1 MALINCPECG
11 HEISTAA
18 VACPGCGRPI
28 SGMPAPAVVEPVI
41 VAKRPH
47 PREGFPLWA
56 IVPLTILG
64 VTLLLILFYAL
75 GRNDDLAES
84 NLNVNV
90 NTRRA
95 STSSRSDSDRSS
107 TDSYTT
113 TVPPSSSTTV
123 VEPPPA
129 SSSSVPQTVTVP
141 GTSVNTPPERGRVVI
156 DAKIASRTG
165 TPTAVRNEKFYLLD
179 KDLES
184 ILSDA
189 DLEPIEGNTMAN
201 SFGLA
206 VMFPDRYGSFHRAA
220 MAAIRPHIKYSGTTD
235 GSGKA
240 QLSNIE
246 PDSYYL
252 FGITKTGKGFAMW
265 SNPVSIRAGENVLNL
280 SPQPVTEMNNYS
292 E

>member
-1 MALINCPECG
+1 MSLINCPECG

-28 SGMPAPAVVEPVI
+28 SAPSPVIEPVV

-64 VTLLLILFYAL
+64 VTLLFILFYAL
-75 GRNDDLAES
+75 GRDDDIAES

-95 STSSRSDSDRSS
+95 SGSTRTDTTGSTTSDP
-107 TDSYTT
+107 YTT
-113 TVPPSSSTTV
+113 TVPPSSDTTV
-123 VEPPPA
+123 TTPP
-129 SSSSVPQTVTVP
+129 SDTQTMTVP
-141 GTSVNTPPERGRVVI
+141 GSQTAINPPAERGRVVI
-156 DAKIASRTG
+156 DAKVESRTG

-179 KDLES
+179 KDLET

-206 VMFPDRYGSFHRAA
+206 VMFPDRYGNFHRKA
-220 MAAIRPHIKYSGTTD
+220 MAALRPHIKYSGTTD
-235 GSGKA
+235 ANGRASLA
-240 QLSNIE
+240 NIE
-246 PDSYYL
+246 PNSYYL

-280 SPQPVTEMNNYS
+280 SPQRITEMDNYS